1 MTSEACATGC
11 PSEDVIF
18 PERMASSCA
27 NASEKPKTA
36 RKKNKNKRQVFHNTS
51 NLHIL
56 MLCPRKTYKYK
67 EKRILYIQNG

>member
-1 MTSEACATGC
+1 MASEACATGC

-27 NASEKPKTA
+27 SASEKPKAA
-36 RKKNKNKRQVFHNTS
+36 RKKIKTNVRCFIIPQIFIS
-51 NLHIL
+51 S
-56 MLCPRKTYKYK
+56 CYAREKTYKYK